1 MSHEHKDYLHAHMR
15 ELRQVRVPQQLG
27 KREISTQVLNGEGL
41 ALWQQITDNVET
53 DNLFMSLDVMCD
65 LTGMN
70 KTNVKRRLA
79 VFVQAGWLIP
89 QGRKANGKY
98 KAVNSYKVT
107 LNLLGSEVTPSDMTI
122 AGSEVT
128 PFDGESH
135 RESHRESSSRS
146 HRESRFDETPIAA
159 LDWFDNPNLNPNPK
173 LEGTTSTENTTTP
186 APHRPHCSQCN
197 NQHRDTENYPN
208 QSCTLI
214 DGNYWPCIRCNGDGF
229 ESLTRVSK
237 AVFPNL
243 NDRVRP

>member
-1 MSHEHKDYLHAHMR
+1 MSHDHKDYLHAHMR
-15 ELRQVRVPQQLG
+15 QLRQVRVTQQLG
-27 KREISTQVLNGEGL
+27 TRKIDTQVLNGEGL

-53 DNLFMSLDVMCD
+53 DSLFMSLDVMCD

-79 VFVQAGWLIP
+79 VFVQAGWLLP

-107 LNLLGSEVTPSDMTI
+107 LNLLGSEVTPTDKTI
-122 AGSEVT
+122 TGSEVT

-135 RESHRESSSRS
+135 RESRSRS

-159 LDWFDNPNLNPNPK
+159 PDCFDNPIPIPNPK
-173 LEGTTSTENTTTP
+173 LEGITSTENTTIP
-186 APHRPHCSQCN
+186 ARQRPKCSHCN
-197 NQHRDTENYPN
+197 NQYRDTENYPN
-208 QSCTLI
+208 QSCTFV
-214 DGNYWPCIRCNGDGF
+214 DGNYRPCIRCNGDGF

-237 AVFPNL
+237 GVFANL
-243 NDRVRP
+243 SDRVLP